1 MSEEFDYV
9 MVESGQAPTL
19 ENNLMPN
26 IVHLTE
32 DEAVHV
38 NDQLKWLNSTQIY
51 LKLETESQDGN

>member
-1 MSEEFDYV
+1 MSEELDYV

-32 DEAVHV
+32 DEATHV
-38 NDQLKWLNSTQIY
+38 NDQLKWINSTQVY
-51 LKLETESQDGN
+51 MRLEKDSDND